1 MDVGQP
7 IDAGAI
13 LPDGTR
19 FAGLPGLQRSC
30 SITANSSWKP
40 SPRG

>member
-7 IDAGAI
+7 IDNSGI
-13 LPDGTR
+13 LPDGTH
-19 FAGLPGLQRSC
+19 FAGLSGLQRSC
-30 SITANSSWKP
+30 SITANSSFRP